1 VLVVLGELINVS
13 FGVVGSTLKM
23 MGYDKKIRNI
33 SVVSSVIAFISSY
46 FFIESF
52 GIIGMGFS
60 YILKNLIYNLWG
72 SIVLYRKN
80 KIHILDINYLKT
92 LFLYAIIFVACYF
105 FFVFKNLSTLDLVLI
120 VGAFYI
126 GYLFLWYIV
135 LGKKEVPQLIELLQN
150 DK

>member
-1 VLVVLGELINVS
+1 V
-13 FGVVGSTLKM
+13 
-23 MGYDKKIRNI
+23 
-33 SVVSSVIAFISSY
+33 
-46 FFIESF
+46 
-52 GIIGMGFS
+52 GFS